1 MQSMVIAAS
10 GSGVGGGGVEDVGEG
25 RSGGAGRGGGKGGGE
40 GGGPRSGASEAVTL

>member
-25 RSGGAGRGGGKGGGE
+25 GGE
-40 GGGPRSGASEAVTL
+40 GGDPRSGASEAVIL